1 MRKIDKL
8 VLKAFWGPFV
18 LTTLIVI
25 FIFLLRLV
33 LFYFADLFGKDLGV
47 GVYIE
52 LFFYFSL
59 ITLPLA
65 LPLSVLLSSLMTF
78 GKLGENFELTALKG
92 AGISI
97 IRIFRPILL
106 IAIMLSGFM
115 FWFNNVAMPWANL
128 KGWGLLYDIKTTKT
142 TLNIK
147 EGIFYSDLPGYSIK
161 VAKKYPDNK
170 TLKSL
175 IIYDH
180 THNDGNRHVTL
191 ADSGLMYTMFGKKYL
206 VFELFNGK
214 DYMEDADRGS
224 NLDASDLAV
233 HNFKKSKIVMSLD
246 AFDLH
251 KTEESQFSHY
261 EIMRDNFQLQ
271 ADEDSLRKIM
281 SSMKLGFI
289 TSIGPNFMYFHKP
302 IGQSIKMLSNT
313 QWVSKRLKKGLAEKS
328 TRDPM
333 DIAIQQV
340 QNMQTF
346 AQTNLTA
353 LETRQDK
360 LKTTR
365 LEWHKKFTTS
375 LAILVMFLIGAPLGA
390 IIKKGGFGVPV
401 VVAVSFFILMY
412 ILTQQGDKM
421 AKEGKVLV
429 EIGAWISNS
438 VLTLIGIYF
447 LKIALNDSRL
457 FESDFYRVLWD
468 RVKGLKI
475 LQKKYSS

>member
-1 MRKIDKL
+1 
-8 VLKAFWGPFV
+8 
-18 LTTLIVI
+18 
-25 FIFLLRLV
+25 LLRLV

-468 RVKGLKI
+468 RIKGLKI